1 MNSQIILKDH
11 VKLFQKNRQ
20 ADTIMKRIRHSEKQ
34 RDFLYNK
41 IATDYSSLISLLT
54 HKQ

>member
-1 MNSQIILKDH
+1 MNSQIILKNH
-11 VKLFQKNRQ
+11 AKLFQKNRQ
-20 ADTIMKRIRHSEKQ
+20 TDVIMKRIRHSEKQ
-34 RDFLYNK
+34 IDFLNNK